1 MLIPLAQLLVKVPSA
16 KVKINSMSME
26 LWDSTGWVII
36 EGEVVLEDGEST
48 SSLTNVTIPVALSKK
63 ELLELFSVVQTNKV
77 PTRTRRRRKS

>member
-26 LWDSTGWVII
+26 LWDSTGWVIL

>member
-77 PTRTRRRRKS
+77 LTRTRRRRKS